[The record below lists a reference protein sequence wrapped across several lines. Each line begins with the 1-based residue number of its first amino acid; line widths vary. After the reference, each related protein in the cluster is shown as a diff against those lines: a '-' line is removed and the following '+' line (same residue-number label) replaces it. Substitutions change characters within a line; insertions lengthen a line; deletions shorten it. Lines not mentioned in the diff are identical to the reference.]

1 MKKGIALIL
10 GLTIWVSGT
19 STVMAEENISEV
31 NSVYTC
37 QNTYESRLPL
47 EVTYDITLG
56 EIEEDILNYIA
67 FNKLDVVY
75 GSDQYLELLNE
86 FTFYPADNLDDY
98 MIKYYSAYASVYR
111 STEDIKLE
119 LDKTIND
126 IRNENIQEEIQMKK
140 ELLQIV
146 GVEPAKVTYN
156 VAGAQKYA
164 ADYAMVNNYKYP
176 EYGSDCTNYAS
187 QIIHEGGGLPTTS
200 QWNIWAGTGTL
211 AWKSWVNVGAFCTY
225 WGEVR
230 GNIGNTCSTLAKVNQ
245 YAEPGDFLVWRN
257 QATLEYEHTQFVQSK
272 TNGEVYCSQ
281 HSMPYYNKCLLSK
294 LKTLDFTDFCPIFWY
309 NDCKDFDKN
318 KSFFLQFSYRF

>member
-1 MKKGIALIL
+1 M
-10 GLTIWVSGT
+10 
-19 STVMAEENISEV
+19 
-31 NSVYTC
+31 
-37 QNTYESRLPL
+37 
-47 EVTYDITLG
+47 
-56 EIEEDILNYIA
+56 
-67 FNKLDVVY
+67 DVVY

-200 QWNIWAGTGTL
+200 QWNIWTGTGTL

-245 YAEPGDFLVWRN
+245 YAEPGDFLIWRN
-257 QATLEYEHTQFVQSK
+257 QSTLEYEHTQFVQSK

-281 HSMPYYNKCLLSK
+281 HSMPYYNKRLNSRYTESSFK
-294 LKTLDFTDFCPIFWY
+294 GNIVYQLDFT
-309 NDCKDFDKN
+309 
-318 KSFFLQFSYRF
+318 

>member
-281 HSMPYYNKCLLSK
+281 HSMPVNAK
-294 LKTLDFTDFCPIFWY
+294 
-309 NDCKDFDKN
+309 
-318 KSFFLQFSYRF
+318 

>member
-245 YAEPGDFLVWRN
+245 YAEPGDFL
-257 QATLEYEHTQFVQSK
+257 
-272 TNGEVYCSQ
+272 GEIRQLWNMSIHNLYSLRLMVRFIV
-281 HSMPYYNKCLLSK
+281 HNILCLIIIS
-294 LKTLDFTDFCPIFWY
+294 D
-309 NDCKDFDKN
+309 
-318 KSFFLQFSYRF
+318 

>member
-1 MKKGIALIL
+1 
-10 GLTIWVSGT
+10 
-19 STVMAEENISEV
+19 
-31 NSVYTC
+31 
-37 QNTYESRLPL
+37 
-47 EVTYDITLG
+47 
-56 EIEEDILNYIA
+56 
-67 FNKLDVVY
+67 
-75 GSDQYLELLNE
+75 
-86 FTFYPADNLDDY
+86 
-98 MIKYYSAYASVYR
+98 
-111 STEDIKLE
+111 
-119 LDKTIND
+119 
-126 IRNENIQEEIQMKK
+126 MKK

-281 HSMPYYNKCLLSK
+281 HSMPYYNKRLNSRYTEVHSK
-294 LKTLDFTDFCPIFWY
+294 GT
-309 NDCKDFDKN
+309 
-318 KSFFLQFSYRF
+318 

>member
-281 HSMPYYNKCLLSK
+281 HSMPYYNKRLNSVC
-294 LKTLDFTDFCPIFWY
+294 
-309 NDCKDFDKN
+309 
-318 KSFFLQFSYRF
+318 

>member
-1 MKKGIALIL
+1 MIMKKGIALIL

-47 EVTYDITLG
+47 EVTYDITVG

-281 HSMPYYNKCLLSK
+281 HSMPYYNKRLNSRYTESSFK
-294 LKTLDFTDFCPIFWY
+294 GNIVYQLDFT
-309 NDCKDFDKN
+309 
-318 KSFFLQFSYRF
+318 

>member
-1 MKKGIALIL
+1 MIMKKGIALIL

-111 STEDIKLE
+111 STEE

-281 HSMPYYNKCLLSK
+281 HSMPYYNKRLNSRYTESSFK
-294 LKTLDFTDFCPIFWY
+294 GNIVYQLDFT
-309 NDCKDFDKN
+309 
-318 KSFFLQFSYRF
+318 

>member
-19 STVMAEENISEV
+19 STVMAEEKISEV

-111 STEDIKLE
+111 STEDIK
-119 LDKTIND
+119 
-126 IRNENIQEEIQMKK
+126 
-140 ELLQIV
+140 
-146 GVEPAKVTYN
+146 
-156 VAGAQKYA
+156 
-164 ADYAMVNNYKYP
+164 
-176 EYGSDCTNYAS
+176 
-187 QIIHEGGGLPTTS
+187 
-200 QWNIWAGTGTL
+200 
-211 AWKSWVNVGAFCTY
+211 
-225 WGEVR
+225 
-230 GNIGNTCSTLAKVNQ
+230 
-245 YAEPGDFLVWRN
+245 
-257 QATLEYEHTQFVQSK
+257 
-272 TNGEVYCSQ
+272 
-281 HSMPYYNKCLLSK
+281 
-294 LKTLDFTDFCPIFWY
+294 
-309 NDCKDFDKN
+309 
-318 KSFFLQFSYRF
+318 

>member
-281 HSMPYYNKCLLSK
+281 HSMPYYNKRLNSRY
-294 LKTLDFTDFCPIFWY
+294 TES
-309 NDCKDFDKN
+309 
-318 KSFFLQFSYRF
+318 SFVSAK

>member
-281 HSMPYYNKCLLSK
+281 HSMPYYNKRLNSRYTESSFK
-294 LKTLDFTDFCPIFWY
+294 GNIVYQLDFT
-309 NDCKDFDKN
+309 
-318 KSFFLQFSYRF
+318 YREL

>member
-281 HSMPYYNKCLLSK
+281 HSMPYYNKRLNSRY
-294 LKTLDFTDFCPIFWY
+294 T
-309 NDCKDFDKN
+309 
-318 KSFFLQFSYRF
+318 

>member
-272 TNGEVYCSQ
+272 TNGEVYCS
-281 HSMPYYNKCLLSK
+281 
-294 LKTLDFTDFCPIFWY
+294 
-309 NDCKDFDKN
+309 
-318 KSFFLQFSYRF
+318 

>member
-1 MKKGIALIL
+1 MIMKKGIALIL

-281 HSMPYYNKCLLSK
+281 HSMPYYNKRLNSRY
-294 LKTLDFTDFCPIFWY
+294 TES
-309 NDCKDFDKN
+309 
-318 KSFFLQFSYRF
+318 SFKGNIVYQLV

>member
-200 QWNIWAGTGTL
+200 QWNIWTGTGTL

-257 QATLEYEHTQFVQSK
+257 QSTLEYEHTQFVQSK

-281 HSMPYYNKCLLSK
+281 HSMPYYNKQLNSRYTESSFK
-294 LKTLDFTDFCPIFWY
+294 GNIVYQLDFT
-309 NDCKDFDKN
+309 
-318 KSFFLQFSYRF
+318 

>member
-1 MKKGIALIL
+1 MIMKKGIALIL

-281 HSMPYYNKCLLSK
+281 HSMPYYNKRLNSRY
-294 LKTLDFTDFCPIFWY
+294 T
-309 NDCKDFDKN
+309 
-318 KSFFLQFSYRF
+318 

>member
-156 VAGAQKYA
+156 VAGAYA

-281 HSMPYYNKCLLSK
+281 HSMPYYNKRLNSRYTESSFK
-294 LKTLDFTDFCPIFWY
+294 GNIVYQLDFT
-309 NDCKDFDKN
+309 
-318 KSFFLQFSYRF
+318 

>member
-257 QATLEYEHTQFVQSK
+257 QATLEYEHTQFLQSK

-281 HSMPYYNKCLLSK
+281 HSMPYYNKRLNSRYTESSFK
-294 LKTLDFTDFCPIFWY
+294 GNIVYQLDFTQRE
-309 NDCKDFDKN
+309 
-318 KSFFLQFSYRF
+318 L

>member
-1 MKKGIALIL
+1 MIMKKGIALIL

-281 HSMPYYNKCLLSK
+281 HSMPYYNKRLNSRY
-294 LKTLDFTDFCPIFWY
+294 TES
-309 NDCKDFDKN
+309 
-318 KSFFLQFSYRF
+318 SFVSAK

>member
-1 MKKGIALIL
+1 MIMKKGIALIL

-281 HSMPYYNKCLLSK
+281 HSMPYYNKRLNSRY
-294 LKTLDFTDFCPIFWY
+294 TES
-309 NDCKDFDKN
+309 
-318 KSFFLQFSYRF
+318 SFKGNIVYLVLEYK

>member
-281 HSMPYYNKCLLSK
+281 HSMPYYNKRLNSRYTVNAK
-294 LKTLDFTDFCPIFWY
+294 
-309 NDCKDFDKN
+309 
-318 KSFFLQFSYRF
+318 

>member
-1 MKKGIALIL
+1 MIMKKGIALIL

-211 AWKSWVNVGAFCTY
+211 VNVGAFCTY

-281 HSMPYYNKCLLSK
+281 HSMPYYNKRLNSRYTESSFK
-294 LKTLDFTDFCPIFWY
+294 GNIVYQLDFT
-309 NDCKDFDKN
+309 
-318 KSFFLQFSYRF
+318 

>member
-164 ADYAMVNNYKYP
+164 KEIMQWLIITSIQSMVLIVQIMLPRLYMKVVVCLRHLNGI
-176 EYGSDCTNYAS
+176 YG
-187 QIIHEGGGLPTTS
+187 
-200 QWNIWAGTGTL
+200 
-211 AWKSWVNVGAFCTY
+211 
-225 WGEVR
+225 
-230 GNIGNTCSTLAKVNQ
+230 
-245 YAEPGDFLVWRN
+245 
-257 QATLEYEHTQFVQSK
+257 QALERWHGSL
-272 TNGEVYCSQ
+272 G
-281 HSMPYYNKCLLSK
+281 
-294 LKTLDFTDFCPIFWY
+294 
-309 NDCKDFDKN
+309 
-318 KSFFLQFSYRF
+318 

>member
-1 MKKGIALIL
+1 MIMKKGIALIL

-281 HSMPYYNKCLLSK
+281 HSMPYYNKRLNSVC
-294 LKTLDFTDFCPIFWY
+294 
-309 NDCKDFDKN
+309 
-318 KSFFLQFSYRF
+318 